1 MLALVQHII
10 SSGASARLF
19 AYTSLDTLK
28 VSNYEPLEDSEIL
41 HIHFDRQKQLFCFD
55 YFSSAGEGKLYD
67 KEQPEFHRHYPA
79 EAGTEKFDQF
89 LRWIRW

>member
-10 SSGASARLF
+10 SSGAPTRLF

-28 VSNYEPLEDSEIL
+28 VSNYEPLGVSEIL
-41 HIHFDRQKQLFCFD
+41 RIHFDRQKQLFCFD
-55 YFSSAGEGKLYD
+55 YFSPDGGEKLYD
-67 KEQPEFHRHYPA
+67 KEQPKLYRQYPA
-79 EAGTEKFDQF
+79 EAGIEKFDQF